1 MSWIRDTLWVG
12 SFGVALFLV
21 GDVLLSN
28 FLLRAPSTD
37 YRIQSA
43 DFHHT
48 FASGVRSSDVWGLD
62 LPYELCTDGSG
73 FKTSCDSVDSRQTHF
88 DVAFIGDSFTEAVG
102 MTWEESFVGVFSEE
116 FPELSV
122 ANLGVSSYAP
132 SVYLAKVETLLDR
145 GYSFDHVIVYI
156 DISDVQDEATTYL
169 GWVPGTQIPAE
180 QKSFADRGK
189 KVLKDNLKL
198 TYAAYSWIRSPA
210 PTRVDVDLFQME
222 RSAWTSNSETPGY
235 GEIGAEGGLEIAVH
249 KMTALSELLT
259 KHGAVMSV
267 AVYPWPQ
274 QLREMEETRGAQS
287 QQSKVWSHFCESR
300 CNFFLDY
307 FPVFSALVA
316 DSDYRQVY
324 ESFYIE
330 DDVHFNKQG
339 NALLSEALV
348 EKFQQSNW
356 P

>member
-1 MSWIRDTLWVG
+1 M
-12 SFGVALFLV
+12 
-21 GDVLLSN
+21 SN
-28 FLLRAPSTD
+28 FLFSAPSTD
-37 YRIQSA
+37 HRIQSK

-48 FASGVRSSDVWGLD
+48 FVPGFKGYESWVPFD
-62 LPYELCTDGSG
+62 LRELCTDRSG
-73 FKTSCDSVDSRQTHF
+73 FKTSCESVESRRTHF

-102 MTWEESFVGVFSEE
+102 MTWEESFVGVFSKE

-122 ANLGVSSYAP
+122 ANLGVVSYAP
-132 SVYLAKVETLLDR
+132 SVYLAKVETLLDQ
-145 GYSFDHVIVYI
+145 GYSFDHVIVYV

-189 KVLKDNLKL
+189 KALQDNLRL
-198 TYAAYSWIRSPA
+198 TYAAYFWIKSLTPWRADP
-210 PTRVDVDLFQME
+210 VDLFQME

-235 GEIGAEGGLEIAVH
+235 GEIGAEGGLEIAVN

-274 QLREMEETRGAQS
+274 QLREMEEARGAQS